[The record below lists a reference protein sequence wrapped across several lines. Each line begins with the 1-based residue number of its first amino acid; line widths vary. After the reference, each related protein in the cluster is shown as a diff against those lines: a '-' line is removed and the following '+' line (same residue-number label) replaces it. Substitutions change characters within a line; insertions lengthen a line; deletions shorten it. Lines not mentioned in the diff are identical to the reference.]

1 MPFSLIVL
9 AAIVVWVLFSARRP
23 AGTEATAART
33 KWFTTGL
40 LILLLGLVLARFGQW
55 LAVAGLALLA
65 VLRRS
70 MPLLLRLVPLLLR
83 SRRVPFGGGAPPPGS
98 GQPSGSGYDRGWHK
112 NSPRTSRMDRQ
123 QALQVLGLSEGATEQ
138 EILDA
143 YRILIKKVH
152 PDRPGGSTYLAAE
165 VNEAKSV
172 LLS

>member
-1 MPFSLIVL
+1 MPFLLIAL
-9 AAIVVWVLFSARRP
+9 AAIVVWVLFSVRRAP
-23 AGTEATAART
+23 ESEATTARN
-33 KWFTTGL
+33 KWIITSVL
-40 LILLLGLVLARFGQW
+40 LLLLGLVLARFGEW

-65 VLRRS
+65 LLRRGL
-70 MPLLLRLVPLLLR
+70 PLLLRLVPLLLR

-98 GQPSGSGYDRGWHK
+98 GQPSGSGYDRSWHQ
-112 NSPRTSRMDRQ
+112 NSPRTSRMDRK